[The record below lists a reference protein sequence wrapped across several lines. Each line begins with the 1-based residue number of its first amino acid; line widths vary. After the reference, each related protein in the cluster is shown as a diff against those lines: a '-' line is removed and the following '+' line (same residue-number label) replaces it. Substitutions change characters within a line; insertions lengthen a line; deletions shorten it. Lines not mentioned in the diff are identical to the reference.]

1 MAGLP
6 TNSTSIGN
14 RPAIFLTR
22 HCSRHHRPNQTR
34 PSPVDANIFIIPT
47 LNMKIFYTMLGAVVL
62 AGSAAAFTRQSAP
75 SIIRRSTTIAM
86 ASPID
91 FAKSEIASNDVSRA
105 RQAVPEQYYSQKVTS
120 DQLLQGLSCPIL
132 FSSGNFSSSSIDF
145 TSWKVCAGRRA
156 LAQQPYF
163 RPGSE
168 LACHCSIFPN
178 KVPQILHCCFHRVN
192 IINFLRCEI
201 AKQK

>member
-1 MAGLP
+1 MGGAGLP

-105 RQAVPEQYYSQKVTS
+105 RQVATMGHSCFCVQQSLLTQGWNAYFACFGVWQIHLILCTYCCYDARYIYPFPRWLSSPKHSVLSAHPRSNYSAAWMLTPR
-120 DQLLQGLSCPIL
+120 L
-132 FSSGNFSSSSIDF
+132 
-145 TSWKVCAGRRA
+145 
-156 LAQQPYF
+156 
-163 RPGSE
+163 
-168 LACHCSIFPN
+168 
-178 KVPQILHCCFHRVN
+178 
-192 IINFLRCEI
+192 
-201 AKQK
+201 